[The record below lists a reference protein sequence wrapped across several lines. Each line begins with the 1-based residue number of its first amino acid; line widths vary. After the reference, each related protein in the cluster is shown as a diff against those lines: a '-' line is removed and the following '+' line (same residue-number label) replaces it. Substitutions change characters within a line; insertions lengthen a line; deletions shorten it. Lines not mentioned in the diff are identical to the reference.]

1 LNVLDYFSRLKW
13 LSTNIE
19 NILFS
24 FIFIIVVY
32 GFYNFSLRQMD
43 RLRREGKL
51 DETVLALLKK
61 TFRWGLLFIVVAFVV
76 AQFGIRIDFVAGL
89 LVLASGTVLGFA
101 AMTTLG
107 NTIAGIIL
115 MVSRP
120 FKIGDRLFLDG
131 QFMDVESIDLIYTR
145 MKTPDNVLISIP
157 NQTLIQTKVT
167 DYGKDRV
174 IRRSHPITAGYED
187 PPEKI
192 EGAMLEAASRV
203 EEVLTE
209 PQPYVWITEFQNFAV
224 EYTLYVFIN
233 DIKHIQEIDSKIR
246 KHILEACSRHGIDI
260 RTPSLLRSL

>member
-1 LNVLDYFSRLKW
+1 MDVLDYFSRFKW

-32 GFYNFSLRQMD
+32 GFYAFSLKQMD
-43 RLRREGKL
+43 KLGREGKL
-51 DETVLALLKK
+51 DETVLLLLKK
-61 TFRWGLLFIVVAFVV
+61 TLRWGLMFIVVAFVV

-120 FKIGDRLFLDG
+120 FKIGDRLCMDG
-131 QFMDVESIDLIYTR
+131 KFMDVESIDLIYTR
-145 MKTPDNVLISIP
+145 MKTPDNVMISIP
-157 NQTLIQTKVT
+157 NQTLIQTEVT
-167 DYGKDRV
+167 DYGKDRLV
-174 IRRSHPITAGYED
+174 RRSHPITVGYED
-187 PPEKI
+187 PPEKV
-192 EGAMLEAASRV
+192 EMAMLEAASRV
-203 EEVLTE
+203 EEVLKE

-224 EYTLYVFIN
+224 EYTLYVFID
-233 DIKHIQEIDSKIR
+233 DIKHIQEIDSNLR
-246 KHILEACSRHGIDI
+246 RQILQACNRHKIDI
-260 RTPSLLRSL
+260 RTPNLLRSV

>member
-1 LNVLDYFSRLKW
+1 MDVLDYFSRFGW

-32 GFYNFSLRQMD
+32 GFYAFSLKQMD
-43 RLRREGKL
+43 RLGSEGKL
-51 DETVLALLKK
+51 DETVLLLLKK
-61 TFRWGLLFIVVAFVV
+61 TFRWGLMFIVVAFVV

-120 FKIGDRLFLDG
+120 FKIGDRLFMDG
-131 QFMDVESIDLIYTR
+131 KFMDVESIDLIYTR
-145 MKTPDNVLISIP
+145 MRTPDNVMISIP
-157 NQTLIQTKVT
+157 NQTLIQTEVT
-167 DYGKDRV
+167 DYGKERV

-187 PPEKI
+187 PPEKV
-192 EGAMLEAASRV
+192 EMAMLEAASMV
-203 EEVLTE
+203 EEVLKE

-224 EYTLYVFIN
+224 EYTLYVFID
-233 DIKHIQEIDSKIR
+233 DIKHIQEIDSNLR
-246 KHILEACSRHGIDI
+246 RQILQACNRHRIDI
-260 RTPSLLRSL
+260 RTPSLLRSV